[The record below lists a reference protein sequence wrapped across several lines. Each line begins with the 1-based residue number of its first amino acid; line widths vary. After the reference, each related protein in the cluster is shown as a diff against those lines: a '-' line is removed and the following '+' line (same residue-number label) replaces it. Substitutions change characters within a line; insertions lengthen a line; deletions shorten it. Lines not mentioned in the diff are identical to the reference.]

1 MQSMVKICTVA
12 SRKGGVG
19 KSTIAYELAYL
30 LDAVLLDL
38 DWDAGASSVT
48 WGYRA
53 EERATDPLMR
63 AIETGHAPRVLQGHN
78 KPKLAPHSPDL
89 VDVDLSVDQWR
100 ALISGWCQGWGS
112 EWVVIDT
119 HPGASPAAHA
129 AMSIA
134 NVVLSPFGLRTK
146 DLEAVRQI
154 VAEMADYPLVL
165 VPNFVPRVPPK
176 TELATLRGIVQ
187 GTPVQVAPFVPNVP
201 QIATRRRR
209 MAITAQQPVPR
220 ALKGAEQSYRQI
232 ADFVKEY
239 VK

>member
-1 MQSMVKICTVA
+1 MVNICTVA

-19 KSTIAYELAYL
+19 KSTIAYELAYV

-38 DWDAGASSVT
+38 DWDAGAVSVT

-53 EERATDPLMR
+53 EDRATDPLMR
-63 AIETGHAPRVLQGHN
+63 AIETERPPRVLQGHN
-78 KPKLAPHSPDL
+78 KPKLVPHSPDL
-89 VDVDLSVDQWR
+89 VDVSLGVEEWRRLLSDWSQ
-100 ALISGWCQGWGS
+100 AWGS

-119 HPGASPAAHA
+119 HPGASMAAHA
-129 AMSIA
+129 AMSLA

-154 VAEMADYPLVL
+154 VTEMADYPLVL
-165 VPNFVPRVPPK
+165 VPNFVPRVPPA
-176 TELATLRGIVQ
+176 TELNELKAIIN
-187 GTPVQVAPFVPNVP
+187 GTPVQVAPYVPNVS

-209 MAITAQQPVPR
+209 MAITAQQPVPK
-220 ALKGAEQSYRQI
+220 ALQAAEKSYRSI
-232 ADFVKEY
+232 ADYVKEY